1 MSTQGR
7 MPPRITRS
15 RGGCERCRRRRQK
28 CDQKKPSCERCVQ
41 AGIGGSCRYEL
52 KLSWGGRSFRK
63 SPFGKYLDNV
73 ERDNAVDG
81 HGFVYCVPQSRPA
94 QQPHSFEPPAS
105 SPLSVACA
113 YNEPIQPESL
123 LNLETAQTIDDET
136 ELIIPHSD
144 PLEIDPE
151 LETVEDNLTLALPPP
166 SQISVLPPM
175 AHYLFQFYLAE
186 TMRLTVPSSYART
199 QICHFLVPMS
209 MQQPSLLYAIMAF
222 AAVHL
227 EASGRLPRNPGRLID
242 TLQSTSIRH
251 LRQLLTD
258 EDPIAQAAA
267 LATARTLCQAQI
279 YGGTAS
285 WRVHLNGARAI
296 LESSHFRTRLIGSC
310 SCSSINADFLSSW
323 FNNAEALA
331 ALSPSGLLHG
341 QLQVGCHS
349 SRDLRF
355 DMFGGVMSDLPDLF
369 REVGALV
376 KESRRQQHNRISES
390 TILSETDIAQE
401 ADALTREIYYRL
413 ERDSVE
419 NLALQPDMLMGLS
432 ANDIHDYALS
442 NAGFLYTALL
452 HIHCGV
458 RALSPYA
465 DEAQFCVD
473 QIIQCAQDM
482 TCSSGLSPRV
492 LLVAPL
498 FTAGIC
504 ATGPAQDSIRSAL
517 TDIGRWMRT
526 PHLAKTQELL
536 EEIWLQ
542 PPAEPQSS
550 RVWSWFD
557 KINFDFLP
565 Y

>member
-7 MPPRITRS
+7 IPPRVTRS

-41 AGIGGSCRYEL
+41 AGTGGSCRYEL

-63 SPFGKYLDNV
+63 SPFGKYLNDV
-73 ERDNAVDG
+73 ERDDTVDG
-81 HGFVYCVPQSRPA
+81 DGFVYCVPQSR
-94 QQPHSFEPPAS
+94 QPPAS
-105 SPLSVACA
+105 SPGSLASHSS
-113 YNEPIQPESL
+113 EIIQSESL
-123 LNLETAQTIDDET
+123 PSLETTYAMGDDT
-136 ELIIPHSD
+136 QLIIPRNH

-151 LETVEDNLTLALPPP
+151 PETEKYNLTLVLPPPP

-227 EASGRLPRNPGRLID
+227 EASGRLPKGTGRLID

-279 YGGTAS
+279 YGATAS

-296 LESSHFRTRLIGSC
+296 LESSHFSSC
-310 SCSSINADFLSSW
+310 WCSSINADFLSSW

-331 ALSPSGLLHG
+331 ALSPSGLLNG

-349 SRDLRF
+349 SKRLRF

-376 KESRRQQHNRISES
+376 KENRRRQHNHISAS
-390 TILSETDIAQE
+390 TILSETDITQE
-401 ADALTREIYYRL
+401 ADSLTREIYYRL

-465 DEAQFCVD
+465 EEAQFCVN

-482 TCSSGLSPRV
+482 TYSSGLSPRV

-526 PHLAKTQELL
+526 PHLAKTQALL
-536 EEIWLQ
+536 EDIWLQ

-550 RVWSWFD
+550 RVWSWF
-557 KINFDFLP
+557 
-565 Y
+565 

>member
-7 MPPRITRS
+7 LPPRITRS

-28 CDQKKPSCERCVQ
+28 CDQKKPSCERCVH
-41 AGIGGSCRYEL
+41 AEVGDTCRYEL

-73 ERDNAVDG
+73 ERGSAVDG
-81 HGFVYCVPQSRPA
+81 HGFVYCVPQSRP
-94 QQPHSFEPPAS
+94 PPPPRSFEPPPSS
-105 SPLSVACA
+105 SPSVTP
-113 YNEPIQPESL
+113 YHETIQPESL
-123 LNLETAQTIDDET
+123 PSLETADTIDDDT
-136 ELIIPHSD
+136 ELIIPHSNS
-144 PLEIDPE
+144 LEIDSE
-151 LETVEDNLTLALPPP
+151 LETADNNLILALPPP

-227 EASGRLPRNPGRLID
+227 QAAGTLPKSPRRLID

-296 LESSHFRTRLIGSC
+296 LESSHFRTRLLDSC

-331 ALSPSGLLHG
+331 ALSPSGLLNG

-349 SRDLRF
+349 SQGLRF

-376 KESRRQQHNRISES
+376 KESRRQQHNRIPES

-413 ERDSVE
+413 ERDSVQ

-432 ANDIHDYALS
+432 TNDIHDYALS

-458 RALSPYA
+458 RAVSPFA
-465 DEAQFCVD
+465 EEAQFCVN

-504 ATGPAQDSIRSAL
+504 ATGPAQESIRSAL

-526 PHLAKTQELL
+526 PHLAKTLALL
-536 EEIWLQ
+536 EDIWLQ
-542 PPAEPQSS
+542 APTEPQSS

-557 KINFDFLP
+557 KINVDFLP

>member
-7 MPPRITRS
+7 IPPRITRS

-28 CDQKKPSCERCVQ
+28 CDQKKPSCEKCVQ
-41 AGIGGSCRYEL
+41 AGAGGSCRYEL

-63 SPFGKYLDNV
+63 SPFGKYLNNV
-73 ERDNAVDG
+73 ERDDAIDG
-81 HGFVYCVPQSRPA
+81 HGFVYCVPRSRPTP
-94 QQPHSFEPPAS
+94 QPHSSAPAAS
-105 SPLSVACA
+105 SPPAVACG
-113 YNEPIQPESL
+113 YNETIQPESL
-123 LNLETAQTIDDET
+123 PSLETAQAMDDDT
-136 ELIIPHSD
+136 ALIIPYND
-144 PLEIDPE
+144 PLEFDPGSE
-151 LETVEDNLTLALPPP
+151 PEIVERNLTLALPPLP

-227 EASGRLPRNPGRLID
+227 EATGRLPRNPGRLID
-242 TLQSTSIRH
+242 TLQSTSIQH

-296 LESSHFRTRLIGSC
+296 LESSHLRTR
-310 SCSSINADFLSSW
+310 W

-331 ALSPSGLLHG
+331 ALSPSGILHG
-341 QLQVGCHS
+341 QLQVDCCHS
-349 SRDLRF
+349 STRARF

-376 KESRRQQHNRISES
+376 KESRRQQHNRVSES
-390 TILSETDIAQE
+390 TILSETDITHE
-401 ADALTREIYYRL
+401 ANALMREIYYRL

-419 NLALQPDMLMGLS
+419 NLALQPDMLIGLS

-442 NAGFLYTALL
+442 NAGFLCTALL

-465 DEAQFCVD
+465 EEAQFCVD

-482 TCSSGLSPRV
+482 TYSSGLSPRV

-526 PHLAKTQELL
+526 PHLAKTQALL
-536 EEIWLQ
+536 EHIWLQ

-550 RVWSWFD
+550 RVWSWFAD